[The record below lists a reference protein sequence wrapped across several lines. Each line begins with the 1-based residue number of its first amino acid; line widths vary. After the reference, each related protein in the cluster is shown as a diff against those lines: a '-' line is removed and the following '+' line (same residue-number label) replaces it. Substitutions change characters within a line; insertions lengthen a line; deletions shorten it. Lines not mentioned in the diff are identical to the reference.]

1 MFTGLVEDL
10 GTITA
15 LSSLPRGSG
24 VRLRLA
30 APLLSEVMS
39 LGASLAVD
47 GVCLTVVS
55 AQPGEVEVEAGP
67 ETLSRTT
74 MGERKSGDRVHLE
87 RALRLGD
94 RLGGHL
100 VSGHVDGVGEVA
112 RSGRRGDSWDV
123 VIATPKALLRYIIEK
138 GAIAIDGIS
147 LTVNSV
153 DLPGARFSVS
163 LVPHTQTRVTLSQK
177 SVGRR
182 VNLEVDLIGKYVERL
197 ILPYRDTPGSQVPSA
212 AADAAAADTAG
223 LGGLSLDKLKENGFV

>member
-30 APLLSEVMS
+30 APLLTDVMP

-47 GVCLTVVS
+47 GICLTVVS
-55 AQPGEVEVEAGP
+55 ARPGEVEVEAGP

-112 RSGRRGDSWDV
+112 STGRRGDSWDV
-123 VIATPKALLRYIIEK
+123 VIATPPALLRYIIEK

-147 LTVNSV
+147 LTVNQV
-153 DLPGARFSVS
+153 DLGTARFSVS
-163 LVPHTQTRVTLSQK
+163 LVPHTQGRVTLTQK
-177 SVGRR
+177 AVGRR

-197 ILPYRDTPGSQVPSA
+197 ILPYRGAAPSSA
-212 AADAAAADTAG
+212 VASDDALATDATGAAG
-223 LGGLSLDKLKENGFV
+223 LTLDKLKENGFV

>member
-15 LSSLPRGSG
+15 LTSLPRGSG
-24 VRLRLA
+24 LRLRLA
-30 APLLSEVMS
+30 APLLSEIMP

-55 AQPGEVEVEAGP
+55 ARAGEVEVEVGP
-67 ETLSRTT
+67 ESLSRTT
-74 MGERKSGDRVHLE
+74 LGERRSGDRVHLE

-100 VSGHVDGVGEVA
+100 VSGHVDGVGEVK

-123 VIATPKALLRYIIEK
+123 EISAPPPVIRYIIEK
-138 GAIAIDGIS
+138 GAIAVDGIS
-147 LTVNSV
+147 LTVNTV
-153 DLPGARFSVS
+153 ELNPPQFSVS
-163 LVPHTQTRVTLSQK
+163 LVPHTQSRVTLLHK
-177 SVGRR
+177 PVGGR

-197 ILPYRDTPGSQVPSA
+197 LVPYGAAPPPGLSTNDGTEGA
-212 AADAAAADTAG
+212 ARS
-223 LGGLSLDKLKENGFV
+223 LGLSLDKLKENGFV